1 MTTKIHKSTLT
12 EILAQIKAI
21 DTDTLIIIA
30 DQRLWELY
38 RNELPLDK
46 IEGKKIILRTTP
58 SGEAVKNFEE
68 FASCSEYLLDKGV
81 HRKAHLIAFGG
92 GSLSDFAG
100 FVASTLLRGISWS
113 IIPTTL
119 LSMVDASIGGKTAIN
134 SKVGKNLIG
143 AFHKPE
149 NVWLNVDFLNTLP
162 EEELVNGYGEVIK
175 YAFLN
180 EEISNHLKIKKFDL
194 NELIFK
200 CAEYKLDLTEKD
212 FKESGLRKCLN
223 LGHTLGHAIEKIYSL
238 PHGEAVFWGIA
249 LVLEVFQNGD
259 FKSELKEYAKQL
271 GVHERPVPW
280 YKKTFPIEKI
290 MTFISK
296 DKKMLSK
303 TNLEFVLVEK
313 IGKIKYQA
321 VELTE
326 LESKLEAMKDTLSDY
341 SL

>member
-1 MTTKIHKSTLT
+1 MTTEIKKSAIS
-12 EILAQIKAI
+12 EILSDIKAI
-21 DTDTLIIIA
+21 DTDTLIILA
-30 DQRLWELY
+30 DQRVWELY
-38 RNELPLDK
+38 KEILPLDK

-58 SGEAVKNFEE
+58 SGESVKTFEE
-68 FASCSEYLLDKGV
+68 FSSCSEYFLDKGV

-134 SKVGKNLIG
+134 SKAGKNLIG

-149 NVWLNVDFLNTLP
+149 HVWLNVDFLDTLP
-162 EEELVNGYGEVIK
+162 PEELVNGHGEVIK
-175 YAFLN
+175 YAFLDKK
-180 EEISNHLKIKKFDL
+180 ISKHLVENKFDL
-194 NELIFK
+194 KELIYK

-212 FKESGLRKCLN
+212 FKEAGLRKCLN

-249 LVLEVFQNGD
+249 LVFEIFQDNHL
-259 FKSELKEYAKQL
+259 KSELKTYAKQL
-271 GVHERPVPW
+271 GISERPVPW
-280 YKKTFPIEKI
+280 FKKTFPVEKI
-290 MTFISK
+290 MEYISK
-296 DKKMLSK
+296 DKKMLSR
-303 TNLEFVLVEK
+303 NDLEFVLIEE
-313 IGKIKYQA
+313 IGKAKY
-321 VELTE
+321 VSIELSQ
-326 LESKLEAMKDTLSDY
+326 LEVKLENMKDQLSDY